1 MIQQSNYLLKLNLYT
16 FCRFIT
22 NLAQFWIHPILEI
35 ALHFM
40 KTRLLLLIGF
50 IAFVATSIGWQSAT
64 YLSDEGIQYQLEK
77 KHWVDSLVQTLPLEE
92 KVAQFFMAAIYSNKD
107 NNHKGEILNLVEKYN
122 LGGLIFFQGTPT
134 KQAEWANEFQAKAK
148 TPLMVSIDGEW
159 GINMRLD
166 STIKYPRQLTLG
178 AIKDHGLIYQMGKRI
193 AEECKAVGVN
203 INLAPVMDI
212 NNNPNNPVINDRSFG
227 EDKYNVALKS
237 MAYAQGMQDVGVMA
251 VGKHFPGHGD
261 TDKDS
266 HYTLPTIT
274 HDIERLKAVEFY
286 PFQIGFNNGLMGIM
300 AAHLHIPA
308 LDNTKNL
315 AVSLSPKVTTHWL
328 RDSLGFEGLVFSD
341 ALNMKGVSN
350 YFAPGEVDKVAFMAG
365 NDILLFS
372 VNIPKGIALIK
383 QAVETGEITE
393 QYLNERLE
401 KVLEYKYELGLN
413 EKSVVNT
420 SKVTD
425 YLNNAEGLH
434 IQKTLFEAAI
444 TLVNNEDNL
453 VPLSN
458 NVKQK
463 VASLAIGKSGITTF
477 QKALTGFDMTNFNI
491 SKELSDAQGNALVKT
506 LSEYDL
512 VIASVYSMSR
522 FSSKNYGFRDS
533 ELRFLKKLNENT
545 KVILVLYGSPYSL
558 KYFDDF
564 KNIIVAYEENEL
576 TETGVA
582 KALNGKL
589 RVDGKLPV
597 SAGKY
602 KFGQGEELVYE
613 GPLMEYASPK
623 DVKMNAEILQGI
635 DALAQ
640 KAINIKATPGCQILV
655 AKDGQIVYEK
665 SFGKQKYEADAKL
678 IDGETIYD
686 LASITKVAATTLAM
700 MKLYEDGK
708 IDLEKPIKNYLKDYD
723 SLQVGNLIIKD
734 ILAHEAGLP
743 GWIPFY
749 KTTLVDSIVNNWY
762 QADSNEVFCVKV
774 ADDLFICK
782 DSTEVIWRTIGGVTI
797 KQNQGY
803 KYSDLGFYLLKRTVE
818 VITQMSFEDYLEKT
832 FYQPMGLKNIGFV
845 PYLKFDKSR
854 IPPTENDEIF
864 RKKEIKGYV
873 HDQGAAMLGGVSGH
887 AGLFS
892 NAQDLA
898 VVFQMLL
905 NGGSFN
911 GERYLQPSTI
921 NYFNTKHYKNN
932 RRGLGFDKP
941 EKPNG
946 AKDNGPTTR
955 AASASSFGHTGFTG
969 TYAWADP
976 EYNLVYIFLS
986 NRTYPD
992 AENKKLLK
1000 ENIRTDIQKVIYEAL
1015 EKVN

>member
-1 MIQQSNYLLKLNLYT
+1 
-16 FCRFIT
+16 
-22 NLAQFWIHPILEI
+22 
-35 ALHFM
+35 M
-40 KTRLLLLIGF
+40 KTKIGTLISF
-50 IAFVATSIGWQSAT
+50 IAFAASSIGWQSAT
-64 YLSDEGIQYQLEK
+64 YLPDDGIQYQLEK

-92 KVAQFFMAAIYSNKD
+92 KVAQFFMAAAYSRND
-107 NNHKGEILNLVEKYN
+107 ATHKAEILNLIEKYN
-122 LGGLIFFQGTPT
+122 IGGIIFFQGTPT
-134 KQAEWANEFQAKAK
+134 KQALWANEFQAKAK

-237 MAYAQGMQDVGVMA
+237 MAYAQGMEDAGVMA

-274 HDIERLKAVEFY
+274 HDIERLKSVEFY
-286 PFQIGFNNGLMGIM
+286 PFQVGFNNGLMGIM

-308 LDNTKNL
+308 LDDTKNL

-328 RDSLGFEGLVFSD
+328 RDSLGFQGLVFSD

-365 NDILLFS
+365 NDVLLFS
-372 VNIPKGIALIK
+372 VNIPKGISLIK
-383 QAVETGEITE
+383 KAVETGEITE
-393 QYLNERLE
+393 FYLDKRLK
-401 KVLEYKYELGLN
+401 KVLEYKYELGLY
-413 EKSVVNT
+413 KKPITNT
-420 SKVTD
+420 SKVTK
-425 YLNNAEGLH
+425 YLNNAEGIQ
-434 IQKTLFEAAI
+434 IQKTLFEAAL
-444 TLVNNEDNL
+444 TLVNNEENL

-458 NVKQK
+458 NAKLNI
-463 VASLAIGKSGITTF
+463 ASLAFGKGSITTF
-477 QKALTGFDMTNFNI
+477 QKSLSGFDIANFNI
-491 SKELSDAQGNALVKT
+491 SKDISDAQGFALAKT
-506 LSEYDL
+506 FLDYDV
-512 VIASVYSMSR
+512 VIVSIYNISR
-522 FSSKNYGFRDS
+522 FASKNYGFKDA
-533 ELRFLKKLNENT
+533 ELRFLKRLNENS

-558 KYFDDF
+558 KHFDGF
-564 KNIIVAYEENEL
+564 KNIIVAYEENEI
-576 TETGVA
+576 TEKAVA
-582 KALNGKL
+582 KALKGKL
-589 RVDGKLPV
+589 RMDGKLPV
-597 SAGKY
+597 SAGKF
-602 KFGQGEELVYE
+602 KFGQGTELAYE
-613 GPLMEYASPK
+613 GPLLEYALPEE
-623 DVKMNAEILQGI
+623 VKMNADILKGI
-635 DALAQ
+635 DAIAQ
-640 KAINIKATPGCQILV
+640 KAVDIKATPGCQVLV
-655 AKDGQIVYEK
+655 AKDGKIVYEK
-665 SFGKQKYEADAKL
+665 SFGKQKYDADAKL
-678 IDGETIYD
+678 IDSETIYD

-700 MKLYEDGK
+700 MKLYEEEK

-723 SLQVGNLIIKD
+723 SVQVGNLIIKD

-749 KTTLVDSIVNNWY
+749 KKTLVDSIFNNWY
-762 QADSNEVFCVKV
+762 QTDSNEIFCVKV

-818 VITQMSFEDYLEKT
+818 VITEMNFEDYLYKT
-832 FYQPMGLKNIGFV
+832 FYQPMGLNNIGFL
-845 PYLKFDKSR
+845 PYNKFDKTR

-864 RKKEIKGYV
+864 RKMEIKGYV

-898 VVFQMLL
+898 VVFQMFL
-905 NGGSFN
+905 NGGTFN

-921 NYFNTKHYKNN
+921 NFFNTKHYKNN

-946 AKDNGPTTR
+946 YKDNGPTTR
-955 AASASSFGHTGFTG
+955 AASLSSFGHTGFTG
-969 TYAWADP
+969 TYAWVDP
-976 EYNLVYIFLS
+976 EHNLVYIFLS

-1000 ENIRTDIQKVIYEAL
+1000 ENIRTEIQKVIYESL